1 MTEAYAAQ
9 RRMSNLTEAQS
20 RNEVVVMG
28 LLFVEMVWWIGG
40 SFVFNL
46 VYSGMLRQGS
56 ATEAIASL
64 LGTLVMWIAV
74 GLAMRYL
81 QGRRW
86 QELIVPLDTAMGDF
100 IAVVRWMGGLMLA
113 MTLLSVLPFL
123 SEASYT
129 RPLWQWLLILPF
141 ALVGTFVQTSAEEV
155 YFRGFLQSTLAARF
169 RSPLVWAVLPSVA
182 FGLSHVFNAE
192 TGAEQIQIVFY
203 TGVFGFFAADL
214 TARTGTL
221 GAAMGFHFAHNAVIF
236 CIYGFEGS
244 LDAPLA
250 LWLFA
255 EPEPYGASHGE
266 AGPALSPIMLADTAF
281 LLLQLALLWL
291 AARVAI
297 RA

>member
-40 SFVFNL
+40 SIVFNL
-46 VYSGMLRQGS
+46 VYSGMLGQGS
-56 ATEAIASL
+56 AAEAIASL

-74 GLAMRYL
+74 GLAMRHL

-86 QELIVPLDTAMGDF
+86 QELILPLGTAMEDF

-123 SEASYT
+123 PEASSA

-141 ALVGTFVQTSAEEV
+141 ALVATFVQTSAEEV

-169 RSPLVWAVLPSVA
+169 RSPLVWAVLPSIA
-182 FGLSHVFNAE
+182 FGLSHIFNAE
-192 TGAEQIQIVFY
+192 TPAEQFQIVVY
-203 TGVFGFFAADL
+203 TGAFGFFAADL

-244 LDAPLA
+244 LEAPLA

-255 EPEPYGASHGE
+255 EPEPYGAGADH
-266 AGPALSPIMLADTAF
+266 AGPLLTPAMLVDTAF
-281 LLLQLALLWL
+281 LLIELSLLWL
-291 AARVAI
+291 AARVGI